1 MTFYDIFVG
10 MVALIRTLIQGFA
23 LGVVIPSHALV
34 NLLEDIL
41 NQGGF

>member
-1 MTFYDIFVG
+1 MMFYDMFVG
-10 MVALIRTLIQGFA
+10 VVTLIRTLIQGFA